1 MTRKCRGFWPS
12 VPCDSNCYKSSQYC
26 RFHLWWLD
34 HVSGV
39 NRAIKETEMRERY
52 SKGIPNL
59 VAPEPSS
66 ASSSAAA
73 SEGS

>member
-34 HVSGV
+34 HVASV
-39 NRAIKETEMRERY
+39 NRAIKETQMRDRY
-52 SKGIPNL
+52 VKGIPNL
-59 VAPEPSS
+59 VAPES
-66 ASSSAAA
+66 AGTKKQ
-73 SEGS
+73 EGPQNG